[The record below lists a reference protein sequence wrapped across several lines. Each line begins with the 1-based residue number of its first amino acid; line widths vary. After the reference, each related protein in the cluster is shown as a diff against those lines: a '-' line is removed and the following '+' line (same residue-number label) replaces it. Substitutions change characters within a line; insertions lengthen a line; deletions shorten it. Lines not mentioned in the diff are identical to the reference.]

1 MGNPRLVAPLAG
13 KTDGPETETGTN
25 KSRSHKMRRNRSS
38 ISDILK
44 FKSTV
49 RHSDGN
55 GG

>member
-1 MGNPRLVAPLAG
+1 MGNPWLLAPLTG
-13 KTDGPETETGTN
+13 KTDGPETEIGKN
-25 KSRSHKMRRNRSS
+25 KSRSHKMMRNRSS
-38 ISDILK
+38 GSDILK

>member
-13 KTDGPETETGTN
+13 KTDGPETETGKN